1 MIPAIAQVVGG
12 DFIFFVLCILVIVP
26 SIVVVAAEEGN
37 DLPAIL
43 SNYHVTTNV
52 NSRMLKTTIDMV
64 FENPNPTCS
73 DTKSLT
79 LQLPREA
86 RLTNLTMDLSDG
98 CVLNSTVKV
107 LEDAI
112 QDFDTMSAKGRPRH
126 Y

>member
-1 MIPAIAQVVGG
+1 MIPIAQVVG
-12 DFIFFVLCILVIVP
+12 IFFVLCILAIVP
-26 SIVVVAAEEGN
+26 SIVVAAEENN

-86 RLTNLTMDLSDG
+86 RLTNLIMDLSDG

-107 LEDAI
+107 LEDARGI
-112 QDFDTMSAKGRPRH
+112 INSMGYDEL
-126 Y
+126 

>member
-1 MIPAIAQVVGG
+1 MIPIAQVVG
-12 DFIFFVLCILVIVP
+12 IFFVLCTLVIVP
-26 SIVVVAAEEGN
+26 SIVVAVEEN
-37 DLPAIL
+37 DLPAVL

-86 RLTNLTMDLSDG
+86 RLTNLIMDLSDG

-112 QDFDTMSAKGRPRH
+112 QDFDTMSGKGRPRH